1 MVVHFGKKRWFWQRF
16 EAMLPSLLL
25 VFVVVFIALVGGC
38 AEKSPDSSFQ
48 SAAKTTPDTV
58 IDPATAGSISGTV
71 YLEGTSPVF
80 PPINM
85 QSEPGCVKA
94 NAPRA
99 SAPYMLA
106 GANGAL
112 ANIVVYVKDG
122 LNRYNF
128 TPPRTP
134 VLLDQKGCMYEP
146 RVVALMTNQP
156 LEIRNSDAT
165 IHNVHAMPK
174 INREWNKA
182 ERGGG
187 VALQTSFPRP
197 ELAIPFM
204 CNVHPWMRAFVFVFD
219 HPYFSVTSS
228 DGRFALKNLPPGSYT
243 VEAWQEKLGTQSQV
257 VVIGPRES
265 KEVSFRFR
273 SAVAGQ

>member
-1 MVVHFGKKRWFWQRF
+1 MVVHFGKKHWYWQRF
-16 EAMLPSLLL
+16 EAKLPSLLL
-25 VFVVVFIALVGGC
+25 VVVVVFIAIVGGC
-38 AEKSPDSSFQ
+38 AENSPDSSFQ
-48 SAAKTTPDTV
+48 PAAKTAPDTV

-71 YLEGTSPVF
+71 YLEGPPPVF
-80 PPINM
+80 PAINM

-94 NAPRA
+94 NAPDA
-99 SAPYMLA
+99 SAPYVLV
-106 GANGAL
+106 GTNGAL
-112 ANIVVYVKDG
+112 ANVVVYVDDG
-122 LNRYNF
+122 LNHYRF
-128 TPPRTP
+128 RPPRTP
-134 VLLDQKGCMYEP
+134 VVLDQKGCMYAP
-146 RVVALMTNQP
+146 RIVALMTNQT
-156 LEIRNSDAT
+156 LEIHNSDAT

-182 ERGGG
+182 ERSGG

-257 VVIGPRES
+257 VAIGPRES
-265 KEVSFRFR
+265 REVSFRFR
-273 SAVAGQ
+273 SPLKGH